1 MAGRNNCW
9 LFVYNVVRLR
19 HRSDICLL
27 AYHTGVLKKG
37 YSLNI
42 TPRVYYVMKASL
54 ESEAIIDFINSHK
67 RELRE
72 KLAVDDAE
80 TARNY
85 IITHRDEVKEW
96 LFSTEDIS
104 SSYVE
109 FLEQQYEKKILEMKE
124 RYERIIEELL
134 EENERLNT
142 LLNSGIMFKVIWS
155 GERGNVG

>member
-1 MAGRNNCW
+1 
-9 LFVYNVVRLR
+9 
-19 HRSDICLL
+19 
-27 AYHTGVLKKG
+27 
-37 YSLNI
+37 
-42 TPRVYYVMKASL
+42 MKASL

-85 IITHRDEVKEW
+85 ILTHKDEAKER

-104 SSYVE
+104 NAYIE

-142 LLNSGIMFKVIWS
+142 LL
-155 GERGNVG
+155 

>member
-1 MAGRNNCW
+1 
-9 LFVYNVVRLR
+9 
-19 HRSDICLL
+19 
-27 AYHTGVLKKG
+27 
-37 YSLNI
+37 
-42 TPRVYYVMKASL
+42 MKNSL
-54 ESEAIIDFINSHK
+54 ESEAIIDFINAHK
-67 RELRE
+67 KELRE
-72 KLAVDDAE
+72 WLAVDDVE

-85 IITHRDEVKEW
+85 ILTHRDEVKEW

-142 LLNSGIMFKVIWS
+142 LLNSGIMFKVLWS
-155 GERGNVG
+155 GEPGNVG

>member
-1 MAGRNNCW
+1 
-9 LFVYNVVRLR
+9 
-19 HRSDICLL
+19 
-27 AYHTGVLKKG
+27 
-37 YSLNI
+37 
-42 TPRVYYVMKASL
+42 MKASL
-54 ESEAIIDFINSHK
+54 ESEEIIDFINAHK
-67 RELRE
+67 RELRK

-85 IITHRDEVKEW
+85 ILTHRDEVKEW

-104 SSYVE
+104 SAYVE

-124 RYERIIEELL
+124 HYERIIEELL

-155 GERGNVG
+155 GEPGNVG